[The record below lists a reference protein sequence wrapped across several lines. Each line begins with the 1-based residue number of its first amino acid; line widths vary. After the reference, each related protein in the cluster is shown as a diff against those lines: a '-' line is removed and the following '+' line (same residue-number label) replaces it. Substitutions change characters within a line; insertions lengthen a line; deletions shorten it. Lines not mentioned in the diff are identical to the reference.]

1 MDNWSDELQKDL
13 EKELNRL
20 KHFIKIKYSKH
31 ETENDIF
38 LLNKIE
44 ELLTKQNERILED
57 IKTNYIYKDRLYK

>member
-20 KHFIKIKYSKH
+20 KHFIKIKYSKNK
-31 ETENDIF
+31 TENEIF

-44 ELLTKQNERILED
+44 ELTKQNERILED
-57 IKTNYIYKDRLYK
+57 IKMNYIHKDYINK